1 MGYVRTRSGLGFAPV
16 AAFGIVKTGF
26 SALKSIFG
34 TKPPEK
40 TLPWRFSTP
49 PGTPPGY
56 FHIVYMGSKYD
67 KGGFRDYSGGPELHS
82 VWEGWLDELYS
93 PQGFDIG
100 GGPVDG
106 GRRNW
111 RVFVKDRVVHMMEDF
126 GKGWIE
132 SRAFPEREIMSIVA
146 KVEAREKTGP
156 YVPKT
161 QQAAQAAQ
169 VAQVTPYVQTAP
181 VVSTASMVS
190 GGASGYLPL
199 LIVAGLTLMF
209 IVRK

>member
-1 MGYVRTRSGLGFAPV
+1 MYVRTGLGFAFTSAV
-16 AAFGIVKTGF
+16 AAGKIGHSIF
-26 SALKSIFG
+26 SSVFG
-34 TKPPEK
+34 TKPPEQ

-56 FHIVYMGSKYD
+56 FYIVYFGSRHD
-67 KGGFRDYSGGPELHS
+67 AGGWTDYSGGPELHT

-93 PQGFDIG
+93 PKGFDIS
-100 GGPVDG
+100 GGPIDG

-111 RVFVKDRVVHMMEDF
+111 RVFVKDRVVHMGDDF
-126 GKGWIE
+126 GRGWVE
-132 SRAFPEREIMSIVA
+132 SRAFPEREILDIVA
-146 KVEAREKTGP
+146 AVEAREKTGP

-169 VAQVTPYVQTAP
+169 VRQVSPYVQTAP
-181 VVSTASMVS
+181 DVSTASMF
-190 GGASGYLPL
+190 GGGMGVPL
-199 LIVAGLTLMF
+199 LIAAGLALMF